1 MFKQLTLC
9 FLLLTSGLY
18 AQQIDFENYQPLKSS
33 GLLPKEVITASS
45 AKFKKDVEKIS
56 DKTSRREK
64 GKTKRFYLES
74 NFVLDDLMRNGSVLY
89 NDPLGQYVSEVADK
103 LLESD
108 PNLRKRLGFYVIR
121 SSSVNAFATAQGAI
135 LVTMGLLSQ
144 IENEAQLA
152 FVLAHEI
159 THFRKKH
166 TLDMFLEVDRINRG
180 ASRSQILDQTKL
192 DRNLLKN
199 SYSRKLELEAD
210 KEGLALMLKSGY
222 DLTTLE
228 GTFDVLA
235 YGHLPFD
242 ERKFSPSFFEN
253 DYLRFP
259 EALTRKE
266 VRAIEPEAEDE
277 DDAESTHPNFNK
289 RRTALL
295 EGIGTPTD
303 AGKRQAFL
311 LPEARFRTMQQIA
324 RFEVPLLSLHQES
337 FYRGIYEAWLSLE
350 QYPNSHFLRKTLLKG
365 LYISSKYR
373 NNNNTYL
380 TPIDSIQG
388 ELQGLVHFM
397 EKMTEADLNVLVVT
411 EAWKLYQQKP
421 NDTETAAMLKDALR
435 ELFIHHYTDLSGFA
449 TEKPTL
455 EILLQLPPSAVDTA
469 VVEKKEEEAPKGSS
483 NKLKKVREKKK
494 ENKVKEVKLVAGT
507 MRYALA
513 PYLAD
518 EKFQEMVKNAQQE
531 AEKRKKNIEYYRSEE
546 GRDESHAK
554 AAHARKKGV
563 RLNVEKVVVI
573 NPVYLNIDD
582 RFGRGVQFLKSE
594 ASQAAFN
601 DILAENAKK
610 VGLKLTVLDP
620 EKFKAG
626 DTDKFNDM
634 ALLNQWMSEQVDFEN
649 LSITPGFRQAEI
661 DAIVQKY
668 GTKYF
673 CWTGVVSSRNKKS
686 LLPLFSV
693 CLGPVAVPIIAYY
706 YAKPDYDCVY
716 FNILYNAETGG
727 FDMVKLESLSHR
739 DSKVLLN
746 MHTYDAFL
754 QMKSK

>member
-9 FLLLTSGLY
+9 FLLLASGLQ

-33 GLLPKEVITASS
+33 GLLPKEVITSSS

-56 DKTSRREK
+56 DKASRREK

-103 LLESD
+103 LLEND
-108 PNLRKRLGFYVIR
+108 PTLRKRLGFYVIR

-166 TLDMFLEVDRINRG
+166 TLDMYLEVDRINRG
-180 ASRSQILDQTKL
+180 ASRSQILEQTKL

-222 DLTTLE
+222 DLSTLE

-277 DDAESTHPNFNK
+277 DDAESTHPNFSK
-289 RRTALL
+289 RRAALL
-295 EGIGTPTD
+295 EGIGQPTD
-303 AGKRQAFL
+303 AAKRTLFL
-311 LPEARFRTMQQIA
+311 LPETRFRTMQQIA

-337 FYRGIYEAWLSLE
+337 FYRGIYEAWLSLA
-350 QYPNSHFLRKTLLKG
+350 QYPDNYFLRKTLLKG

-373 NNNNTYL
+373 NNNNTYV

-397 EKMTEADLNVLVVT
+397 EKMTEPDLNVLVVA
-411 EAWKLYQQKP
+411 EAWKLHLQKP
-421 NDTETAAMLKDALR
+421 KDTETETMLKDALR

-455 EILLQLPPSAVDTA
+455 EMLLQLPPSAVDTT
-469 VVEKKEEEAPKGSS
+469 VVEKKEEEAPKNAN

-494 ENKVKEVKLVAGT
+494 ETKPKEVKLVAGT

-518 EKFQEMVKNAQQE
+518 EKFQEIAKNAREE

-546 GRDESHAK
+546 GRDASHNK

-563 RLNVEKVVVI
+563 RLGVDKIVVI

-582 RFGRGVQFLKSE
+582 RFNRGVQFIKSE
-594 ASQAAFN
+594 QSQAAFN
-601 DILAENAKK
+601 DILVENAKK
-610 VGLKLTVLDP
+610 ADIKLTILDP

-661 DAIVQKY
+661 DAIAQKY

-673 CWTGVVSSRNKKS
+673 CWTGVISSRNAKS
-686 LLPLFSV
+686 LYPLAGL
-693 CLGPVAVPIIAYY
+693 CLGPVAAPFLAYY
-706 YAKPDYDCVY
+706 YAKPDFDCLY

-727 FDMVKLESLSHR
+727 FDMVKLENLSHR
-739 DSKVLLN
+739 DNKVLLN